1 MASEADSRSVFAHV
15 VSERLRCRP
24 FFFILWRCL
33 NISNAKHQINEEI
46 RDKEVRLID
55 ADGSQLGVMPV
66 QNAMRVAINRGLDLV
81 KIAPQA
87 VPPVCKVMDYGK
99 FKFEQAKRE
108 KEARKN
114 QHVVAI
120 KEVQLSVGI
129 GIHDYNVKLNHAKRF
144 LADGDKVKASIRF
157 RGREMAHT
165 SLGQDLLMR
174 FADECAEL
182 GVVEKAP
189 KLEGRQMLLF
199 LAPKPASAKAPAKAK
214 AEKAEKPE
222 TTTTET
228 DANQSET

>member
-1 MASEADSRSVFAHV
+1 MG
-15 VSERLRCRP
+15 
-24 FFFILWRCL
+24 
-33 NISNAKHQINEEI
+33 ISNAKHQTNEEI

-55 ADGSQLGVMPV
+55 ADGSQLGVMPIA
-66 QNAMRVAINRGLDLV
+66 NAMRVAFNRGLDLV

-99 FKFEQAKRE
+99 FRFEQAKRE

-114 QHVVAI
+114 QHVVDI

-144 LADGDKVKASIRF
+144 IGDGDKVKVSVRF

-165 SLGQDLLMR
+165 SLGQELLLK
-174 FADECAEL
+174 FAAECADTA
-182 GVVEKAP
+182 VIEKAP

-199 LAPKPASAKAPAKAK
+199 LAPKPASKASSAKADKAPKAPKSAPEETAAPA
-214 AEKAEKPE
+214 ES
-222 TTTTET
+222 TEE
-228 DANQSET
+228 A